1 MGESIAGT
9 ETVLWNGRDVFTFQR
24 SGERKGLPWIE
35 GQPLIDDLDLV
46 AQVIATQFPE
56 HVISTTPELGL
67 KIPGEVLRHA
77 RVMRHSGH
85 DLPTIQLADGL
96 RFAPLTEADAERY
109 AAAADLGYPPDHPD
123 WQSDQVQQSIDMI
136 HGKVVGP
143 FHPASAIVEAEDGE
157 IIAGALVTKF
167 QGPWLSEF
175 FRVAGAPR
183 DTAGALLVHVITKT
197 GPIGLAVTE
206 SNTRAIALYD
216 RVGFTTEEISVTVK
230 TGRSEA

>member
-1 MGESIAGT
+1 MGESTDGT

-35 GQPLIDDLDLV
+35 GQPLIDDFDLV
-46 AQVIATQFPE
+46 AKVLATEFAE
-56 HVISTTPELGL
+56 HVISTTPELGF

-85 DLPTIQLADGL
+85 DLPTIQLADDL
-96 RFAPLTEADAERY
+96 RIAPLTEADAERY

-123 WQSDQVQQSIDMI
+123 WQADQVQQSIDMI

-143 FHPASAIVEAEDGE
+143 FHLASSIVEDENGE
-157 IIAGALVTKF
+157 IVAGALVTKF
-167 QGPWLSEF
+167 QGAWLSEF
-175 FRVAGAPR
+175 FRVPGAPR
-183 DTAGALLVHVITKT
+183 DTAGALLVHVIKQT

-206 SNTRAIALYD
+206 SNSRAIALYEC
-216 RVGFTTEEISVTVK
+216 VGFMTEEISVSVK
-230 TGRSEA
+230 TGRNEA